1 MKQLFILSIFF
12 LTFTSCHEK
21 KHEFTRK
28 VPNSFLYEEL
38 FTANSFGLYAS
49 YLTDSISFRI
59 YIGEVDLEHD
69 YFKYNIN
76 KENIHI
82 QKVNTGEK
90 NCRWVTTKDGR
101 QTLLCD
107 TEVIDI
113 KSLNLNKLKLEGKF
127 D

>member
-1 MKQLFILSIFF
+1 
-12 LTFTSCHEK
+12 LTLIGCHEK

-28 VPNSFLYEEL
+28 VPNSSLYEEL

-49 YLTDSISFRI
+49 YLTDSASFRT

-76 KENIHI
+76 KERIHI
-82 QKVNTGEK
+82 QKIKTGDK
-90 NCRWVTTKDGR
+90 NCRWVTTEDGR
-101 QTLLCD
+101 QTILCD

-113 KSLNLNKLKLEGKF
+113 KSLDLNKLKRDGKF